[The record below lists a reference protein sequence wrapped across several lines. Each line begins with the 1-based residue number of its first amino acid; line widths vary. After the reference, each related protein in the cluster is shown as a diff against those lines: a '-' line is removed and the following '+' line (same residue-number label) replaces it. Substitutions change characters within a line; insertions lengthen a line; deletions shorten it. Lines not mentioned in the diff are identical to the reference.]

1 MAYPKR
7 VYTDGVEE
15 VSYVDM
21 NRIETGIE
29 TNDLAI
35 AKINADNIARDKEI
49 STKETITGAQEKA
62 NVTLKSAKEYADG
75 KVKLNGSTT
84 NVNFIGNEVIGNAL
98 VRNEIIT
105 GAREISGLTYKDDF
119 TIFIKLNANNISDF
133 SSEGHFY
140 MLGKLG
146 TSPTSAYLNNGA
158 SRVVFKGLIKDV
170 KRLYTN
176 TESIIIIKKDN
187 VFTFNTCDTVTTF
200 ELTEQLTN
208 NVFIGGYG
216 SYNFK
221 NNSYFTMS
229 VFDKALTQ
237 QEIQHYFSVLN
248 NSPSIS
254 SIETT
259 DSTGKTSLL
268 LATKSDL
275 VETRTGHTDEERYTA
290 LLGKFGKK
298 FTSTSENITVDNG
311 IEKQRLLSGKIEGQT
326 VKNYARMSS
335 SYGDLQNFTLQGLW
349 GNQYNFE
356 DVGLEANK
364 SYYVTINIKEFNSSA
379 NLDLYIRVRG
389 IKDVKLGQITK
400 TGIYTF
406 AFNTGTQ
413 DATPPKLSHLRCS
426 LGTSTDS
433 LLVSWFVLT
442 DKDVQISNCFSGLC
456 STQATLSN
464 NGIKYPFYAT
474 EEDKASGKVITLG
487 GVGEAR
493 NTLEILE
500 DGSAICSYKLENTL
514 IDSSSVLVSSF
525 TERTNTVRVL
535 LTVENVLS
543 KKIGDILSISDKL
556 KDYPSDYLWSND
568 VSGLCTLHNPARSN
582 LVLSIM
588 KTELASIDVV
598 GVKKWIDDLGGFN
611 VCYVSSNPTT
621 AHIPKELVQAI
632 ATEQTNIFSVD
643 SPVKP
648 SSMELTVPVDKIT
661 DLEKRLEAL
670 EAINL

>member
-1 MAYPKR
+1 MA
-7 VYTDGVEE
+7 E
-15 VSYVDM
+15 
-21 NRIETGIE
+21 
-29 TNDLAI
+29 
-35 AKINADNIARDKEI
+35 
-49 STKETITGAQEKA
+49 
-62 NVTLKSAKEYADG
+62 LKLG
-75 KVKLNGSTT
+75 KVRGLSAYEIAVQNGYQGTEQEWVAYLKAIDGTRATLNEEPLT

-298 FTSTSENITVDNG
+298 FTSIGEDVTVANA
-311 IEKQRLLSGKIEGQT
+311 IEKQRVLGAKISGQT
-326 VKNYARMSS
+326 VKCIYADSDWVTKNSTGYEVANVLKNNCPQVKGNATYMFVVEIKENTRTGAYNFLIGSTTRVINPHNDANIQPNTTGIFKMVVTSKADLTVCEYLFTSQSS
-335 SYGDLQNFTLQGLW
+335 SNTD
-349 GNQYNFE
+349 
-356 DVGLEANK
+356 
-364 SYYVTINIKEFNSSA
+364 
-379 NLDLYIRVRG
+379 
-389 IKDVKLGQITK
+389 
-400 TGIYTF
+400 
-406 AFNTGTQ
+406 TGTI
-413 DATPPKLSHLRCS
+413 TFRRCLLEISDIS
-426 LGTSTDS
+426 LVNGFIPFGLNST
-433 LLVSWFVLT
+433 
-442 DKDVQISNCFSGLC
+442 KAII
-456 STQATLSN
+456 SN
-464 NGIKYPFYAT
+464 NGLKYPFYASK
-474 EEDKASGKVITLG
+474 EDKAQGKVIDLG
-487 GVGEAR
+487 GLGDVAD
-493 NTLEILE
+493 TLEILE
-500 DGSAICSYKLENTL
+500 DGSAIYKQNIEKLSALESLTL
-514 IDSSSVLVSSF
+514 ILDKSDDTNTIRFRTSSDGVKNAINYNLMCNNFPIRLSSSGHTD
-525 TERTNTVRVL
+525 TEYVYLYNNIL
-535 LTVENVLS
+535 YINILKSKLTS
-543 KKIGDILSISDKL
+543 Q
-556 KDYPSDYLWSND
+556 D
-568 VSGLCTLHNPARSN
+568 V
-582 LVLSIM
+582 
-588 KTELASIDVV
+588 D
-598 GVKKWIDDLGGFN
+598 GFK
-611 VCYVSSNPTT
+611 SWLQSNPTT
-621 AHIPKELVQAI
+621 VFYQLTTPIITYIDKSLVQAI

-643 SPVKP
+643 SAVKP
-648 SSMELTVPVDKIT
+648 SGLEVTVAVDKVA
-661 DLEKRLEAL
+661 DLEKRLSQVEAL
-670 EAINL
+670 TNTVSVQSAYAEEVYADCLDKLNTL